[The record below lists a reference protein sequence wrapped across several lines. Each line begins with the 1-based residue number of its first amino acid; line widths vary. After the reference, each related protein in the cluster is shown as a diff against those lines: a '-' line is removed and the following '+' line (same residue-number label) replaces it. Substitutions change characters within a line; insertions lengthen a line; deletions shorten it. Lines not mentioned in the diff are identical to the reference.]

1 MMSNSNAERAAETS
15 ARQDETS
22 AAGTARPGA
31 GEPDAGAVI
40 EALNAENSQLKDR
53 VLRTLA
59 EMENLRRR
67 TEREVADAKTYGVTS
82 FARDMLTVVD
92 NLARAL
98 EHFPPEARASADP
111 SIRSMVEGV
120 ELTARDLETVLPAMG
135 SRSSIPRARS
145 SIPIFTRRFSRRP
158 TRAVPAGTVSQ
169 VVQSGWT
176 IGDRVLRPA
185 MVGVSKG
192 GPGPRRRKSRA
203 PEATALTF
211 GVKGEGAFARP
222 PAREPSARI
231 GQSWQRW
238 ERSLKTTVDQTLIRG
253 SWLPPSVSSSRG
265 FPRSRT
271 TGVGQWPGHRAVAG
285 SSPPFSSAPDA
296 AQRNESVFSP
306 MRERPFRPIAQN
318 KRPSRGRSPPRLP
331 AASCRRR

>member
-120 ELTARDLETVLPAMG
+120 ELTARDLETVL
-135 SRSSIPRARS
+135 ARHGVKKLD
-145 SIPIFTRRFSRRP
+145 PKGQKFDPNFHQAIFEAPDET
-158 TRAVPAGTVSQ
+158 VPASTVSQ

-192 GPGPRRRKSRA
+192 GPRA
-203 PEATALTF
+203 APTQ
-211 GVKGEGAFARP
+211 
-222 PAREPSARI
+222 EP
-231 GQSWQRW
+231 G
-238 ERSLKTTVDQTLIRG
+238 
-253 SWLPPSVSSSRG
+253 SRG
-265 FPRSRT
+265 
-271 TGVGQWPGHRAVAG
+271 
-285 SSPPFSSAPDA
+285 
-296 AQRNESVFSP
+296 E
-306 MRERPFRPIAQN
+306 
-318 KRPSRGRSPPRLP
+318 
-331 AASCRRR
+331 